1 MKNQTLIETVMS
13 KIPIPETAASAGLF
27 LVAIFISRVFGKWL
41 ERRLARSQSEGFIGE
56 FLTKEKKLLIHSIRI
71 IVWFAFIVFLSMIW
85 ADYIEKIFSS
95 AKSLYAPIIKGVVIV
110 VIALMLYRAIHLATE
125 ILLSRLTPVAEKATL
140 RGKQRMNSISQ
151 IFRYGS
157 SAFIFFVASLMLL
170 ETFGIDLKAILA
182 TIGVGSLAVGFGA
195 QSLVKDVIGGVFILC
210 EDQFGVGDIVDING
224 EGGLVERMTLRI
236 TQLRNSEGTLITVP
250 NGSIVNVKNFT
261 NEWSRVDYKICVALK
276 TDLEFAIKVLSDEAE
291 KLKNDMPEDITDNP
305 EVLGVDEFQDSAV
318 VLRLWFKTAPL
329 RQWVVRREFNKR
341 VHKRFKEEGI
351 SIPFPQRTLWVK
363 PEGITLPPGAE
374 K

>member
-125 ILLSRLTPVAEKATL
+125 ILLSRLTPVAEKA
-140 RGKQRMNSISQ
+140 
-151 IFRYGS
+151 
-157 SAFIFFVASLMLL
+157 
-170 ETFGIDLKAILA
+170 
-182 TIGVGSLAVGFGA
+182 
-195 QSLVKDVIGGVFILC
+195 
-210 EDQFGVGDIVDING
+210 
-224 EGGLVERMTLRI
+224 
-236 TQLRNSEGTLITVP
+236 
-250 NGSIVNVKNFT
+250 
-261 NEWSRVDYKICVALK
+261 
-276 TDLEFAIKVLSDEAE
+276 
-291 KLKNDMPEDITDNP
+291 
-305 EVLGVDEFQDSAV
+305 
-318 VLRLWFKTAPL
+318 
-329 RQWVVRREFNKR
+329 
-341 VHKRFKEEGI
+341 
-351 SIPFPQRTLWVK
+351 
-363 PEGITLPPGAE
+363 
-374 K
+374 